1 MQKGVRLVF
10 GSGRYFSRIS
20 SAVPHVASS
29 ERTCGTL
36 TWSNVKFVKSLSTSS
51 CHPQCETPAPLL
63 DIQQQG
69 QQQQP
74 LGTITPKQLA
84 LVYTCKKCSTR
95 QRKHISR
102 QAYERGV
109 VIVTCE
115 GCQAHHVIADNLG
128 WFSDLNGKR
137 NIEEI
142 LAEKGERVTRVKID
156 E

>member
-1 MQKGVRLVF
+1 MQKAFRLVF
-10 GSGRYFSRIS
+10 GSGRYF
-20 SAVPHVASS
+20 
-29 ERTCGTL
+29 T
-36 TWSNVKFVKSLSTSS
+36 LSTSPF
-51 CHPQCETPAPLL
+51 HPQCETPAPPL

-69 QQQQP
+69 QQQP

-84 LVYTCKKCSTR
+84 LVYTCKQCSTR